1 MDCQKVI
8 SYFKTISSIPRMS
21 GDEQAVS
28 DYIMEFAK
36 ERGLE
41 AVRDGMNNVIV
52 KKPATESGC
61 DETVILQGHLDMVY
75 VKTEDSTHRYEDG
88 IKIKENEEFYYA
100 GDTTLGE
107 DNGIAVAYCL
117 AVLDSEELKHPN
129 LEVIFTAQEE
139 VGLAGADAM
148 DISTLKG
155 NKFIN
160 LDSEEEGIFYAS
172 CAGGLRCRMY
182 WDIETKRQEGT
193 YHMWKVSLHE
203 LKGGHSGMNISMGR
217 GNAIV
222 LLGRILQGLRELD
235 VKTAQIHFPGKA
247 NAIPSMGSLCV
258 YAEPEKREAVEKKLA
273 GLEAVFKKELQY
285 TDTIAIKMEEAVV
298 ENPETYTE
306 ELQEKLI
313 NSLVLLPNGVFT
325 YSQSMEGLVE
335 SSMNLGALSDEDG
348 RMMLLAMIRSSVAS
362 RKYELRDKLYI
373 IAQTFCDDCT
383 FENDYPG
390 WEFRRESMLRDLSV
404 EIYEE
409 LFGKKAEVAAIHA
422 GLECGYWDDKK
433 PGMDIISMGPD
444 MYDVH
449 SPEERVSKQSVEN
462 MWRFLVALLE
472 RLAN

>member
-100 GDTTLGE
+100 GDTTLGA

-148 DISTLKG
+148 DISSLKG

-193 YHMWKVSLHE
+193 YHMWNVSLHE
-203 LKGGHSGMNISMGR
+203 LKGGHSGMNISM
-217 GNAIV
+217 
-222 LLGRILQGLRELD
+222 
-235 VKTAQIHFPGKA
+235 
-247 NAIPSMGSLCV
+247 
-258 YAEPEKREAVEKKLA
+258 A
-273 GLEAVFKKELQY
+273 GFKK
-285 TDTIAIKMEEAVV
+285 
-298 ENPETYTE
+298 
-306 ELQEKLI
+306 
-313 NSLVLLPNGVFT
+313 
-325 YSQSMEGLVE
+325 
-335 SSMNLGALSDEDG
+335 NLKSKPLS
-348 RMMLLAMIRSSVAS
+348 
-362 RKYELRDKLYI
+362 I
-373 IAQTFCDDCT
+373 I
-383 FENDYPG
+383 
-390 WEFRRESMLRDLSV
+390 
-404 EIYEE
+404 
-409 LFGKKAEVAAIHA
+409 
-422 GLECGYWDDKK
+422 
-433 PGMDIISMGPD
+433 
-444 MYDVH
+444 
-449 SPEERVSKQSVEN
+449 
-462 MWRFLVALLE
+462 
-472 RLAN
+472 